1 MKSLST
7 PMTDLKTLDY
17 LVLTEATLPR
27 LLWRALLGRP
37 TCIVAVRSL
46 FGGSTKFGG
55 SSKRLDRAAG
65 WLESKGRVSR
75 LLDQRPDLAPYADY
89 GDLLRLA
96 DPFIEAEP
104 WINGYFGFEDSDK
117 RFGRYAIPYRHAICN
132 AVFQRFSAAF
142 LINGIGEANPE
153 PGTRVSGLDE
163 IDLAYFQN
171 RFGAGAPLSLVKT
184 LRLHRVLN
192 LFHFAA
198 VVAYSTLWIASKI
211 RLFPPPPEPI
221 FLGSD
226 FVGGT
231 HDRILWDEIA
241 DADHPV
247 LVVTRNRAMAGEYAD
262 KLAGQRHVN
271 VTDGWFSPFSAAKAF
286 WEMLTDGIRLF
297 RLGSALPGDFYH
309 RLAVLPHR
317 RAVYKALFNRFRFQ
331 YFWGRDDYNTDH
343 IIRSQELR
351 KTGGV
356 SMGIMH
362 GLPSICK
369 VMHQFRHID
378 FDIYYVHGRYQAERY
393 YQAKWPAH
401 MKVRAI
407 GSFGASRGELE
418 RLKEPRPKNIA
429 CFLSPSFHQVKV
441 MEALETLARAFPDRK
456 VFINI
461 KAPKYITG
469 DFADALENLIGR
481 GPDNLIIDD
490 RRSYELLFQC
500 RYVVNESSTL
510 TAEAIQFGLYGFAFD
525 LDSRVKSH
533 YYRRFPEICLNSGE
547 EAAERIRDIEA
558 GRWDYPR
565 HLLGSLIEM
574 SGRVPWDVIREDLG
588 LPPRHPG
595 PLEHLAFVP
604 DEPQEPTGDLSAASQ

>member
-1 MKSLST
+1 MEF
-7 PMTDLKTLDY
+7 
-17 LVLTEATLPR
+17 LVLNELSLPR
-27 LLWRALLGRP
+27 LLWWAFLGRP

-46 FGGSTKFGG
+46 FGGLTG
-55 SSKRLDRAAG
+55 RLDRVAG

-75 LLDQRPDLAPYADY
+75 ILDQRPDLAPFADY

-104 WINGYFGFEDSDK
+104 WINGFFGFEDSDE
-117 RFGRYAIPYRHAICN
+117 RYGRYAIAYRHAVCN
-132 AVFQRFSAAF
+132 AVFQRFSTAF
-142 LINGIGEANPE
+142 LINGIGEASPE

-171 RFGAGAPLSLVKT
+171 RFGGGTPLSLIKT
-184 LRLHRVLN
+184 PSLPRVLN

-198 VVAYSTLWIASKI
+198 VVAYSAFWIASRV
-211 RLFPPPPEPI
+211 RLSPPPPESI

-226 FVGGT
+226 FIGSH
-231 HDRILWDEIA
+231 HDSILWQEVA
-241 DADHPV
+241 DDSHEV
-247 LVVTRNRAMAGEYAD
+247 LAIPRNKAMADQFKDMLDGR
-262 KLAGQRHVN
+262 RHSM
-271 VTDGWFSPFSAAKAF
+271 VTGGWFSPFSAAKAF
-286 WEMLTDGIRLF
+286 WEMLTDGFLLF

-369 VMHQFRHID
+369 VMHQFRHLD
-378 FDIYYVHGRYQAERY
+378 YDVYYMFGREQYESFYQFTWPTHTR
-393 YQAKWPAH
+393 AK
-401 MKVRAI
+401 AI

-461 KAPKYITG
+461 KAQKHLTG
-469 DFADALENLIGR
+469 AFADALEDLKNR
-481 GPDNLIIDD
+481 GPDNLVIDD
-490 RRSYELLFQC
+490 RRSYELLFQR

-510 TAEAIQFGLYGFAFD
+510 TAEAIQFGLYGFALD
-525 LDSRVKSH
+525 LDSRVKSL

-588 LPPRHPG
+588 LRPRQPG

-604 DEPQEPTGDLSAASQ
+604 DEPQEPAGDLSAASQ